1 MTSQAAP
8 EFRKVHGHAVQGIDV
23 DAQTRCA
30 HWQGPMDVIALRMKC
45 CGAWFPC
52 FECHAALADH
62 PAQVW
67 PLAQRTQGAVLCG
80 VCGGVLSV
88 SGCLACDSPCPACGA
103 AFNPGCQTHLHLY
116 FELD

>member
-52 FECHAALADH
+52 FECHAALAITPRRSGH
-62 PAQVW
+62 W
-67 PLAQRTQGAVLCG
+67 PSALRAPSSAV
-80 VCGGVLSV
+80 S
-88 SGCLACDSPCPACGA
+88 A
-103 AFNPGCQTHLHLY
+103 AGS
-116 FELD
+116 